1 MNIEPTQARRLVLI
15 SVFAMLAIS
24 AYRGKLTSST
34 QGVGFLKRMWGV
46 GVVAIMLG
54 LLADVAPT
62 VAGPFAVLIVL
73 GMLTH
78 GGDQA
83 LTNFLGKASGAGGSG
98 VAPGSISVPLHNL
111 SGPPQQTNPTHPG
124 QNP

>member
-1 MNIEPTQARRLVLI
+1 MNDPAQARRLVLI

-24 AYRGKLTSST
+24 AYRGKLTSGSG
-34 QGVGFLKRMWGV
+34 GVGFLKRLWGV

-62 VAGPFAVLIVL
+62 VAGPFAVLIVV
-73 GMLTH
+73 GMLTN
-78 GGDQA
+78 GGDKAIQ
-83 LTNFLGKASGAGGSG
+83 NFLGKASGGGGGGGGDVHLKLTDTAQGTQVSQ
-98 VAPGSISVPLHNL
+98 A
-111 SGPPQQTNPTHPG
+111 THPG